1 MLDLTPN
8 LYFQKLDTNAGAA
21 FQIIQQAG
29 RQSTNEACPLRISYI
44 ENWIRILFVA
54 TYADLDGAGIV
65 NAADLA
71 ILKTMFF
78 GPPGPSGLV
87 P

>member
-1 MLDLTPN
+1 MSE
-8 LYFQKLDTNAGAA
+8 KLFG
-21 FQIIQQAG
+21 QIWCLH
-29 RQSTNEACPLRISYI
+29 QSTIEVCHLRISYI

-54 TYADLDGAGIV
+54 TYADLDGDGIV
-65 NAADLA
+65 SAAVLA